1 MFKES
6 KSQKDDA
13 ECILH
18 LIETCTG
25 LIKKYGYPDNDTR
38 TASLVNIRLVSYS
51 SIGIANLLDSWSK
64 GNNTVQQIIP
74 QLLGLTQADTKSVRL
89 MGDALHKSTKLSL
102 ILLGQFQIENCI
114 VNICK
119 ALGVKTKSIGF
130 YNKASAL
137 LNHLGLSPS
146 KLDILNTSAQIRNS
160 LHSNG
165 IHYGYK
171 GADFRSKLK
180 GVQFQFIDGQKVSCA
195 TFPHIAHALECSV
208 EVLDEIF
215 SVHQLKSF
223 PSLILDT
230 YAMIIG
236 LGRDAED
243 KP

>member
-25 LIKKYGYPDNDTR
+25 LINKYGYPDNDTR

-64 GNNTVQQIIP
+64 GDNTVQQIIP
-74 QLLGLTQADTKSVRL
+74 QLLGLTQVDTKSVRL
-89 MGDALHKSTKLSL
+89 MGDSLHKTSKLSL

-114 VNICK
+114 ENICN
-119 ALGVKTKSIGF
+119 ALGVKSKSIGF
-130 YNKASAL
+130 YNKANAL
-137 LNHLGLSPS
+137 LTHLGLGSS
-146 KLDILNTSAQIRNS
+146 RLDILNTGAQIRNS

-165 IHYGYK
+165 IHHGYK
-171 GADFRSKLK
+171 GADFRSNLK
-180 GVQFQFIDGQKVSCA
+180 GVQYDFIDGQKVSCA

-208 EVLDEIF
+208 GVLDEIY
-215 SVHQLKSF
+215 SAPQLKSY

-236 LGRDAED
+236 LGGDAED
-243 KP
+243 EP

>member
-25 LIKKYGYPDNDTR
+25 LIKKYRYPDNDTR

-64 GNNTVQQIIP
+64 GDKTIQQIIP
-74 QLLGLTQADTKSVRL
+74 QLLGLNEVGTKSVRL
-89 MGDALHKSTKLSL
+89 MGDSLHKTSKLSL

-114 VNICK
+114 ANICK
-119 ALGVKTKSIGF
+119 ALGVKYSSIGF
-130 YNKASAL
+130 YKKAKAL
-137 LNHLGLSPS
+137 LTQLGLNPS
-146 KLDILNTSAQIRNS
+146 RLDILDTGAKIRNS

-165 IHYGYK
+165 IHHRHK
-171 GADFRSKLK
+171 GADFRPNLK
-180 GVQFQFIDGQKVSCA
+180 GVQYNFIDRQKVSCA

-208 EVLDEIF
+208 GVLDEIY
-215 SVHQLKSF
+215 SALQLKSYPF
-223 PSLILDT
+223 LILDT
-230 YAMIIG
+230 YATIIG
-236 LGRDAED
+236 LGRNAED
-243 KP
+243 EP